1 MQKIFVRAPQTDAFR
16 VLDGKDRL
24 GKFMSLKP
32 GDSLGIQIE
41 AVKYGPR
48 CYLPESSIQ
57 DGMCTV

>member
-1 MQKIFVRAPQTDAFR
+1 MRAPQTDAFR